1 MASKTKNVKRPENM
15 QHTLRIFVSYLGRHK
30 FMLLI
35 VSILVTV
42 SALANLLGTYMIRP
56 VVNNLAN
63 GDLHSLAIGVLV
75 AAGIFA
81 IGALAAWG
89 YSQTMVKAAQQ
100 VVFDI
105 RRDLFAHVQT
115 LPLRFFDQKRHGDI
129 MSLFT
134 NDIDTIADALNNSFA
149 MAIQSFIQMIGT
161 LVILYILNWK
171 LSLIVTVCYGI
182 MFWYMKFSGAK
193 SKVFYAKQQQ
203 SLGELDGY
211 IEEMVSGQKV
221 VKVFNHEQAS
231 LQEFLEKNEKLRK
244 EGTGAQS
251 YAATMV
257 PVVVSISYINYAI
270 VAVLGGILAMRG
282 MADVGSLAS
291 YLVFVR
297 QAALPINQ
305 FTQQSNFLL
314 SALAGAERVFDVMN
328 LEPEVDEGDVTL
340 VNVRKENGILKECQ
354 EKTGK
359 WAWRSK
365 DGKLTML
372 RGDVR
377 FENVDFGYTKEH
389 MILKN
394 ISLYAKPGQKIAFV
408 GSTGAGKTTITN
420 LINRFYDVQGG
431 TVVYDGIDVRKIKKD
446 ALRHSLGIVLQ
457 DTHLFTGTVAD
468 NIRFGKLDATQ
479 EEIERAAR
487 IANAHSFIRRLPDGY
502 DTMVTAD
509 GANLSQG
516 QRQLLAIARAA
527 VADPPVLI
535 LDEATSSVDTRTE
548 ELIEKGMD
556 QLMEGRT
563 VFVIAHRLSTVRNA
577 NAIMVLEQ
585 GKIVERGDHAELLEQ
600 RGKYYQL
607 YHGMFELS

>member
-1 MASKTKNVKRPENM
+1 MAARAYSGKKPKNLK
-15 QHTLRIFVSYLGRHK
+15 HTLRVFLSYLGRHK
-30 FMLLI
+30 KMLA
-35 VSILVTV
+35 VVAVLVTI
-42 SALANLLGTYMIRP
+42 SAGANLLGTYMIRP
-56 VVNNLAN
+56 VVNGLAD
-63 GDLHSLAIGVLV
+63 GDVHTLLHGVLIT
-75 AAGIFA
+75 ALIFGC
-81 IGALAAWG
+81 GALAAYG
-89 YSQTMVKAAQQ
+89 YTQTMVKAAQQ
-100 VVFDI
+100 VVYDI
-105 RRDLFAHVQT
+105 RRDLFEHVQT
-115 LPLRFFDQKRHGDI
+115 LPLQFFDSRRHGDI

-134 NDIDTIADALNNSFA
+134 NDIDTMADALNNSFA
-149 MAIQSFIQMIGT
+149 MVIQSFIQIVGT
-161 LVILYILNWK
+161 LTLLYILNWR

-182 MFWYMKFSGAK
+182 MFWYIKFSGK
-193 SKVFYAKQQQ
+193 RSKGYYTKQQN
-203 SLGELDGY
+203 SLGELNGY
-211 IEEMVSGQKV
+211 IEELISGQKV
-221 VKVFNHEQAS
+221 VKVFHHEEES
-231 LQEFLEKNEKLRK
+231 FTEFCKKNEELRK
-244 EGTGAQS
+244 AGTGAQG

-270 VAVLGGILAMRG
+270 VAVLGGLLALHG
-282 MADVGSLAS
+282 KADIGSLAS

-314 SALAGAERVFDVMN
+314 SALAGAERVFDVMS
-328 LEPEVDEGDVTL
+328 LEPEIDEGKVEL
-340 VNVRKENGILKECQ
+340 VNVKEENGKLVVCRET
-354 EKTGK
+354 TGR
-359 WAWRSK
+359 WAWKRQ
-365 DGKLTML
+365 DGTMTEL
-372 RGDVR
+372 KGDVR
-377 FENVDFGYTKEH
+377 FENVDFGYTPDR

-431 TVVYDGIDVRKIKKD
+431 AVVYDGTDVKDIKKD

-457 DTHLFTGTVAD
+457 DTHLFTGTVAE

-479 EEIERAAR
+479 EEIERAAK
-487 IANAHSFIRRLPDGY
+487 IANADSFIRRLPEGY
-502 DTMVTAD
+502 NTMLTSD

-548 ELIEKGMD
+548 ALIEKGMD

-585 GKIVERGDHAELLEQ
+585 GNIVERGDHDALLAQ
-600 RGKYYQL
+600 KGKYYQL

>member
-105 RRDLFAHVQT
+105 RRDLFAHMQT

-231 LQEFLEKNEKLRK
+231 LQEFLEKNPGAKIYMATTKGQNVYTEVSYEEDCYIMFGK
-244 EGTGAQS
+244 ESAGIPEEILAHNKDRCVRIPMLS
-251 YAATMV
+251 EIR
-257 PVVVSISYINYAI
+257 SLNLSNS
-270 VAVLGGILAMRG
+270 VAV
-282 MADVGSLAS
+282 V
-291 YLVFVR
+291 
-297 QAALPINQ
+297 
-305 FTQQSNFLL
+305 
-314 SALAGAERVFDVMN
+314 
-328 LEPEVDEGDVTL
+328 
-340 VNVRKENGILKECQ
+340 
-354 EKTGK
+354 
-359 WAWRSK
+359 
-365 DGKLTML
+365 
-372 RGDVR
+372 
-377 FENVDFGYTKEH
+377 
-389 MILKN
+389 
-394 ISLYAKPGQKIAFV
+394 LYE
-408 GSTGAGKTTITN
+408 
-420 LINRFYDVQGG
+420 
-431 TVVYDGIDVRKIKKD
+431 
-446 ALRHSLGIVLQ
+446 ALRQ
-457 DTHLFTGTVAD
+457 NDF
-468 NIRFGKLDATQ
+468 
-479 EEIERAAR
+479 
-487 IANAHSFIRRLPDGY
+487 
-502 DTMVTAD
+502 
-509 GANLSQG
+509 SQ
-516 QRQLLAIARAA
+516 
-527 VADPPVLI
+527 
-535 LDEATSSVDTRTE
+535 
-548 ELIEKGMD
+548 M
-556 QLMEGRT
+556 QLMGHLTKFDDYIE
-563 VFVIAHRLSTVRNA
+563 
-577 NAIMVLEQ
+577 
-585 GKIVERGDHAELLEQ
+585 
-600 RGKYYQL
+600 
-607 YHGMFELS
+607 